1 MPSLRDLGL
10 SEYESR
16 SYEALLRTGPTTA
29 KELSQLSDVPM
40 GRIYDVLSSLE
51 NSRLVRT
58 QTAGRPKKYVAV
70 EPDIALDRLLD
81 TKKQELETRAEQ
93 YENVV
98 ETLREELADRE
109 PINGEFWT
117 AAVGPEETL
126 ELLVE
131 RIAAARSELIVVADS
146 AAAGVD
152 LTHASNRVVDAM
164 EAALERG
171 VDVELLVTPSLVAEL
186 PNNVGREYDE
196 RLTEFDNY
204 AVRTHEAVDG
214 TFNLIDGVEVCLEI
228 PNPLNPHEAFAMVNL
243 KDQQFADDIRE
254 VYLPRWERAEPLDW
268 NDSVPVGIENGS

>member
-98 ETLREELADRE
+98 ETLRAEMNNRE

>member
-1 MPSLRDLGL
+1 MPTLRDLGL

-16 SYEALLRTGPTTA
+16 AYEAILQTGPKTA

-51 NSRLVRT
+51 DSRLVRT

-93 YENVV
+93 YESMV
-98 ETLREELADRE
+98 ETLRAEMNNRE
-109 PINGEFWT
+109 PISGEFWT

-171 VDVELLVTPSLVAEL
+171 VDVELLVTPSLMAEL

>member
-1 MPSLRDLGL
+1 MPTLRDLGL

-16 SYEALLRTGPTTA
+16 AYEAILQTGPKTA

-51 NSRLVRT
+51 DSRLVRT

-93 YENVV
+93 YESMV
-98 ETLREELADRE
+98 ETLRAEMNNRE
-109 PINGEFWT
+109 PISGEFWT

>member
-1 MPSLRDLGL
+1 MPTLRDLGL

-16 SYEALLRTGPTTA
+16 AYEAILQTGPKTA

-51 NSRLVRT
+51 DSRLVRT

-171 VDVELLVTPSLVAEL
+171 VDVELLVTPSLMAEL